1 MSDYTINLEISFV
14 GCSGLTV
21 NSVYPSGK
29 VFAGIFKR
37 MAHKYKIKIS
47 TREQKE
53 SSSLKAEKQ
62 KSYAKN

>member
-1 MSDYTINLEISFV
+1 MSDYTINLESGFM

-21 NSVYPSGK
+21 NGIYPSGK
-29 VFAGIFKR
+29 VFAGIFKQ
-37 MAHKYKIKIS
+37 MAHKYKIEIS
-47 TREQKE
+47 TREQNE

>member
-1 MSDYTINLEISFV
+1 MSDYTINLEAGFV
-14 GCSGLTV
+14 GCSGLTI
-21 NSVYPSGK
+21 NNIHTRDK

>member
-1 MSDYTINLEISFV
+1 MSDYTINLEVGFV
-14 GCSGLTV
+14 GYSGLTV
-21 NSVYPSGK
+21 NSVYLSGK

-47 TREQKE
+47 TREQNE
-53 SSSLKAEKQ
+53 SLSLKAEKQ